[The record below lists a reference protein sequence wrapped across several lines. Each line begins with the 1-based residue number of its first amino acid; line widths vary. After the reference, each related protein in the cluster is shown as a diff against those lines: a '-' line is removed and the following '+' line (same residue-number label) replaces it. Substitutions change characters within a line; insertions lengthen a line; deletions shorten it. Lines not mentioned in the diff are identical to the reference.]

1 MCVLTIVKAC
11 GDKALRTKQ
20 HKAANKL
27 INETSPYLQQHAHNP
42 VDWYPW
48 GEEAFMKAREED
60 KPIFLS
66 IGYSTCHWCH
76 VMEEESFEDEEVGRL
91 LNKDFVAIKV
101 DREERPDI
109 DGLYMQVAQM
119 MTGRG
124 GWPLTIVM
132 TPDKEPFFAATYIPK
147 ESHHSR
153 LGMVDLLPKLA
164 EIYESDNEK
173 VESTIAKVKTRL
185 NQMQQGVSS
194 DIPEISVVD
203 ATTGELSSR
212 FDEKHGGFGG
222 APKFPSAQNLMLLLR
237 SWKDSGDEWQL
248 HMVKKTLQRM
258 RKGGIYDQI
267 GFGFHRYSTDKEWLL
282 PHFEKMLYDQAM
294 LVYALV
300 ETYQATKDRYYA
312 DTAAETI
319 EYVLREMTSEE
330 GGFFSAQDA
339 DSEGE
344 EGKYY
349 VWTVDEVESILS
361 KQEFEVAIKVYG
373 IQEKGN
379 FLDEATRKKTGKN
392 ILYINK
398 EAKEVAKELGIDRRE
413 IQEII
418 QSVDAKLLRRRK
430 ERVAPLTDDKVLV
443 DWNGLMIAAM
453 AKAGRVLDNSKYVEA
468 AKEAADFILGEMRT
482 AEGGLFHRYRQS
494 EASIS
499 AFSTDY
505 AFLVWGLIE
514 LYESTFDPNYLS
526 ISKQLLTFLEQ
537 HFWDEDDGGFY
548 LSADFTE
555 ELMVK
560 QKPAFDGSLPSANSV
575 ASYAFLRLARLLGDY
590 ELENVAEQILAAF
603 GKQIEMRPTSHTMM
617 LVALQYLQGT
627 SREVVLVGAR
637 NSEDLQAMV
646 NEVQQEFLPSVSV
659 LVKDDASV
667 SEELASIA
675 PFTKHF
681 DSVDKQATAHVCI
694 NQICKLPT
702 TQIDEIL
709 SSLKAE

>member
-1 MCVLTIVKAC
+1 MLTYS
-11 GDKALRTKQ
+11 GDTPLDAKE
-20 HKAANKL
+20 HKTTNKL

-42 VDWYPW
+42 VNWYPW
-48 GEEAFMKAREED
+48 GEEAFKKAKEED
-60 KPIFLS
+60 KPVFLS

-76 VMEEESFEDEEVGRL
+76 VMEEESFEDEEVADL
-91 LNKDFVAIKV
+91 LNENFVSIKV

-132 TPDKEPFFAATYIPK
+132 TPGKDPFFAATYIPK

-164 EIYESDNEK
+164 EVYETEHEK
-173 VESTIAKVKTRL
+173 IESTIAKVKTRL
-185 NQMQQGVSS
+185 NEMQQGVSS
-194 DIPEISVVD
+194 DIPDRSVID
-203 ATTGELSSR
+203 AATGQLSNR
-212 FDEKHGGFGG
+212 FDEDHGGFGV

-237 SWKDSGDEWQL
+237 SWKHNDDEWHL
-248 HMVKKTLQRM
+248 HMVERTLQQM

-267 GFGFHRYSTDKEWLL
+267 GFGFHRYSTDRKWLL

-300 ETYQATKDRYYA
+300 ETYQATSNEYYA
-312 DTAAETI
+312 DIAAETI

-349 VWTVDEVESILS
+349 IWSIDKVESILN
-361 KQEFEVAIKVYG
+361 KEQEFEVATKLYG

-392 ILYINK
+392 ILYVNK
-398 EAKEVAKELGIDRRE
+398 ESKEVAKALGIDENE
-413 IQEII
+413 IQDTI
-418 QSVDAKLLRRRK
+418 QTINTKLLRRRK
-430 ERVAPLTDDKVLV
+430 ERVTPLTDDKILV

-453 AKAGRVLDNSKYVEA
+453 AKAGRVLNNSKYLEA
-468 AKEAADFILGEMRT
+468 ARKATEFILKEMRT
-482 AEGGLFHRYRQS
+482 EEGGLYHRYRQS
-494 EASIS
+494 EADID
-499 AFSTDY
+499 AYSTDY

-526 ISKQLLTFLEQ
+526 ISKQLLTFLET
-537 HFWDEDDGGFY
+537 HFWDKDNGGFY
-548 LSADFTE
+548 LSADFSE
-555 ELMVK
+555 ELMVR

-575 ASYAFLRLARLLGDY
+575 AAYVFLRLARLLGNY
-590 ELENVAEQILAAF
+590 ELENVAEEILAAF
-603 GKQIEMRPTSHTMM
+603 GKQIEARPTSHTMM
-617 LVALQYLQGT
+617 LVALEYLLGV
-627 SREVVLVGAR
+627 SREVVLVGTR
-637 NSEDLQAMV
+637 NSQDLQAMISAL
-646 NEVQQEFLPSVSV
+646 QQKFLPSVSV
-659 LVKDDASV
+659 LVKDDESISEKLASV
-667 SEELASIA
+667 A
-675 PFTKHF
+675 PFTEHF
-681 DSVDKQATAHVCI
+681 DSVNKLATAHVCI
-694 NQICKLPT
+694 NQNCKFPT
-702 TQIDEIL
+702 TNLDEML
-709 SSLKAE
+709 SSVKAE

>member
-1 MCVLTIVKAC
+1 M
-11 GDKALRTKQ
+11 RTKQ

-48 GEEAFMKAREED
+48 GEEAFTKAREED

-76 VMEEESFEDEEVGRL
+76 VMEEESFEDEEVSHL

-147 ESHHSR
+147 KSHHSR
-153 LGMVDLLPKLA
+153 LGMVDLLPRLA

-194 DIPEISVVD
+194 EIPEMSIVD
-203 ATTGELSSR
+203 TTTGELSSR

-248 HMVKKTLQRM
+248 HMVKKTLQGM

-267 GFGFHRYSTDKEWLL
+267 GFGFHRYSTDKEWLI

-349 VWTVDEVESILS
+349 IWSIDEVESVLD
-361 KQEFEVAIKVYG
+361 KQEFEVATKLYG

-392 ILYINK
+392 ILHVNK
-398 EAKEVAKELGIDRRE
+398 ESKEVAKELGIDENE
-413 IQEII
+413 IQDTI
-418 QSVDAKLLRRRK
+418 QSINTKLLRRRK
-430 ERVAPLTDDKVLV
+430 ERVAPLTDDKILV

-453 AKAGRVLDNSKYVEA
+453 AKAGRVLNNSKYLEA
-468 AKEAADFILGEMRT
+468 ARKAADFILKEMRT
-482 AEGGLFHRYRQS
+482 EERGLYHRYRES
-494 EASIS
+494 EADID
-499 AFSTDY
+499 AYSTDY

-526 ISKQLLTFLEQ
+526 ISKQLLTFLET
-537 HFWDEDDGGFY
+537 HFWDDDNGGFY
-548 LSADFTE
+548 LSADFSE
-555 ELMVK
+555 DLMVR

-575 ASYAFLRLARLLGDY
+575 AAYVFLRLARLLGNY
-590 ELENVAEQILAAF
+590 ELENVAEEILSAF
-603 GKQIEMRPTSHTMM
+603 GKQIETRPTSHTMM
-617 LVALQYLQGT
+617 LVALEYLRGV
-627 SREVVLVGAR
+627 SREVVLVGTR
-637 NSEDLQAMV
+637 NSQDLQAMISAL
-646 NEVQQEFLPSVSV
+646 QQEFLPSVSV
-659 LVKDDASV
+659 LVKDDESISEKLASV
-667 SEELASIA
+667 A
-675 PFTKHF
+675 PFTEHF
-681 DSVDKQATAHVCI
+681 DSVNKQATAHVCI
-694 NQICKLPT
+694 DQNCKLPT
-702 TQIDEIL
+702 TNLDEML
-709 SSLKAE
+709 SSVRVE